1 MNNIRPFI
9 AGEFSDSALLKAFG
23 RMGVGMFHAPIV
35 LADEMKDQYNSIP
48 IGEMKGV
55 REQYYAISAEMKIR
69 HVAVEAI
76 LEARSKI
83 MEEVN

>member
-1 MNNIRPFI
+1 M
-9 AGEFSDSALLKAFG
+9 LKTFG
-23 RMGVGMFHAPIV
+23 RIGLGMFHAPIV
-35 LADEMKDQYNSIP
+35 LADEMKDQFRAVP

-76 LEARSKI
+76 LEARRKI
-83 MEEVN
+83 MEEAD

>member
-1 MNNIRPFI
+1 
-9 AGEFSDSALLKAFG
+9 
-23 RMGVGMFHAPIV
+23 
-35 LADEMKDQYNSIP
+35 MKDQFRAVP

-76 LEARSKI
+76 LEARRKI
-83 MEEVN
+83 MEEAD